1 MVTAERVTQ
10 IKKHH
15 HSSQS
20 LIAKSGQCLSFIKL
34 FHNRVLFLALS
45 VLPPKPLDL
54 TKKRPGKRYSQCYT
68 PIFLVPR
75 VFWAFEHHSD
85 TATLARL
92 CCVTLGP
99 SLHSGTCYRF
109 SSKELGKRK
118 HWPDEE
124 QQIIVPIHQNL
135 LLKHPLCPREIRSKD
150 LSNPMTT
157 EGSGR
162 ATWSSGRYLFPMAGA
177 WNYMIFKVPAN
188 PNHSLTLWS
197 TSWRFVFYL

>member
-1 MVTAERVTQ
+1 MGSASSSLSYFVTEYYFLHCQCFLPSLWTWLKRGQENVTVSA
-10 IKKHH
+10 IHTFF
-15 HSSQS
+15 S
-20 LIAKSGQCLSFIKL
+20 
-34 FHNRVLFLALS
+34 
-45 VLPPKPLDL
+45 
-54 TKKRPGKRYSQCYT
+54 
-68 PIFLVPR
+68 VPR

-99 SLHSGTCYRF
+99 PLCSRTYYWF
-109 SSKELGKRK
+109 SSKKLGKRE

-124 QQIIVPIHQNL
+124 QQIIVLIQENL

-162 ATWSSGRYLFPMAGA
+162 ASWSSGRCPFPMAGG
-177 WNYMIFKVPAN
+177 WNDMIFKVPAN
-188 PNHSLTLWS
+188 PNLSLILWS